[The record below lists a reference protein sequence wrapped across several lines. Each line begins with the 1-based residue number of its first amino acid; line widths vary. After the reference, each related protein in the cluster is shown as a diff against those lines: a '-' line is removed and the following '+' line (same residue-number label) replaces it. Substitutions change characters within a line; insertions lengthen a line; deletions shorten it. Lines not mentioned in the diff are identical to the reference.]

1 MHSIMSTSSDFDID
15 DEIFELMD
23 LMSEDEN
30 DHTGAVTTQRID
42 EHIEEWVD
50 IINLFIVYPDMFV
63 DLLIP
68 HNSSF
73 HLFVIQRIVLRA
85 MARGVNTY
93 VYCSRGFSKSF
104 LADLDR
110 YLKCMFIPR
119 HNTAIVAG
127 TNKQAAE
134 IAKQKIVND
143 LWVKFP
149 FLANEMQK
157 IKKGGKVLD
166 AYKMGT
172 DYVEFNFRNGSSL
185 QIGGV
190 RGLRKESLIFEE
202 VIEQDPIKVNEV
214 LIPMLNRPRTM
225 SNGLIN
231 PYEPQS
237 QQIYVTT
244 AGYQQTFAYQ
254 KMIEILCRSVIEPD
268 KYFVIG
274 ATYRIPL
281 KNGLTSRKQ
290 IEDVI
295 NSPSFSKD
303 SFEREYESRWSD
315 APAGAA
321 FSASLIA
328 TLRQIKKIELYYNL
342 TPVQEANDCFYVV
355 CADMAKDGNAD
366 TAVGVA
372 KVIPKDHFFTY
383 KYVNLFKIN
392 IKDYLQVANILKRT
406 VIAYQAKMLIYDAN
420 GIGAAIRDWLNKET
434 KDEWTGEILRG
445 YGIINPPTE
454 VEKELH
460 RWEKDATICYEI
472 KAGSGNT
479 EHIHWFF
486 FSRMSTGAITF
497 PVRSQEAVSLYSRN
511 KSFIAMSQQ
520 KQLSYLQPFKT
531 MDLME
536 MELKNLDIASTS
548 DNLSNKVK
556 VVRRNNKIQ
565 KDFFSMSEY
574 LVWGVNQYIELEYY
588 KNKTKNNGKKRTIAF
603 FN

>member
-1 MHSIMSTSSDFDID
+1 MSWEYFESDVDV
-15 DEIFELMD
+15 EEEVVELMD
-23 LMSEDEN
+23 LMSADEN
-30 DHTGAVTTQRID
+30 DKTGAVTKARID
-42 EHIEEWVD
+42 AHAEEWVD
-50 IINLFIVYPDMFV
+50 TISVFVAYPDVFA
-63 DLLIP
+63 DLIVP
-68 HNSSF
+68 KKSSF
-73 HLFVIQRIVLRA
+73 HFFAIQRIVLRA

-93 VYCSRGFSKSF
+93 IFCSRGFSKSF
-104 LADLDR
+104 LADLNR
-110 YLKCMFIPR
+110 YLHCMFVPR
-119 HNTAIVAG
+119 HNTAITAG

-157 IKKGGKVLD
+157 IRKGGKTLD

-202 VIEQDPIKVNEV
+202 IIEQDPIKVNEV
-214 LIPMLNRPRTM
+214 LIPMLNRPRAM

-244 AGYQQTFAYQ
+244 AGFQQSFAHQ
-254 KMIEILCRSVIEPD
+254 KLVEVLCRAAIEPD

-290 IEDVI
+290 VEDVI
-295 NSPSFSKD
+295 NSPTFSKD

-321 FSASLIA
+321 FSSSLIA
-328 TLRQIKKIELYYNL
+328 TLRQVKKIELKYNL
-342 TPVQEANDCFYVV
+342 TPTQEENDCFYVV
-355 CADMAKDGNAD
+355 CADMAKDGQAD

-372 KVIPKDHFFTY
+372 KVIPKEHSFTY
-383 KYVNLFKIN
+383 KFINLFDISAS
-392 IKDYLQVANILKRT
+392 DYLVVANTLKRT
-406 VIAYQAKMLIYDAN
+406 VIAYRAKMLIYDAN

-434 KDEWTGEILRG
+434 KDEITGEIYRG
-445 YGIINPPTE
+445 YGIINPPSE
-454 VEKELH
+454 VKKELH
-460 RWEKDATICYEI
+460 VWEPDATICYEI

-486 FSRMSTGAITF
+486 FSRMSTGVITF
-497 PVRSQEAVSLYSRN
+497 PIRAQEAVQLYGKN
-511 KSFIAMSQQ
+511 KTFLAMSQR

-531 MDLME
+531 MDK
-536 MELKNLDIASTS
+536 MELELRNLDIAATS
-548 DNLSNKVK
+548 DTLANKVK
-556 VVRRNNKIQ
+556 VVRRNQKIQ
-565 KDFFSMSEY
+565 KDYFSMGEY
-574 LVWGVNQYIELEYY
+574 LVWGVNQYIELQYY
-588 KNKTKNNGKKRTIAF
+588 KDRARRSDKKRKIAF
-603 FN
+603 YN

>member
-1 MHSIMSTSSDFDID
+1 MPWEYFESDVDV
-15 DEIFELMD
+15 EEEVVELMD
-23 LMSEDEN
+23 LMSADEN
-30 DHTGAVTTQRID
+30 DKTGAVTKARID
-42 EHIEEWVD
+42 AHAQEWVD
-50 IINLFIVYPDMFV
+50 TISIFVAYPDIFA
-63 DLLIP
+63 DLLVP
-68 HNSSF
+68 KKSSF
-73 HLFVIQRIVLRA
+73 HFFAIQRIVLRA

-93 VYCSRGFSKSF
+93 IFCSRGFSKSF
-104 LADLDR
+104 LADLNR
-110 YLKCMFIPR
+110 YEHCMFVPR
-119 HNTAIVAG
+119 HNTAITAG

-157 IKKGGKVLD
+157 IRKGGKTLD

-202 VIEQDPIKVNEV
+202 IIEQDPIKVNEV
-214 LIPMLNRPRTM
+214 LIPMLNRPRAM

-244 AGYQQTFAYQ
+244 AGFQQTFAHQ
-254 KMIEILCRSVIEPD
+254 KLVEVLCRAAIEPD

-290 IEDVI
+290 VEDVI
-295 NSPSFSKD
+295 NSPTFSKD

-321 FSASLIA
+321 FSSSLIA
-328 TLRQIKKIELYYNL
+328 TLRQVKKIELKYNL
-342 TPVQEANDCFYVV
+342 TPAQEENDCFYVI
-355 CADMAKDGNAD
+355 CADMAKDGQAD

-372 KVIPKDHFFTY
+372 KVIPKEHFFTY
-383 KYVNLFKIN
+383 KFINLFDISAS
-392 IKDYLQVANILKRT
+392 DYLVVANTLKRT
-406 VIAYQAKMLIYDAN
+406 VMAYHAKLLIYDAN

-434 KDEWTGEILRG
+434 KDEMTGEIYRG
-445 YGIINPPTE
+445 YGIINPPSE
-454 VEKELH
+454 VQKELH
-460 RWEKDATICYEI
+460 VWEPEATICYEI

-497 PVRSQEAVSLYSRN
+497 PVRAQEAIQLYGKN
-511 KSFIAMSQQ
+511 KTFLAMSQR

-531 MDLME
+531 MDK
-536 MELKNLDIASTS
+536 MELELRNLDIAATS
-548 DNLSNKVK
+548 DTLANKVK
-556 VVRRNNKIQ
+556 VVRRNQKIQ
-565 KDFFSMSEY
+565 KDYFSMGEY
-574 LVWGVNQYIELEYY
+574 LVWGVNQYIELQYY
-588 KNKTKNNGKKRTIAF
+588 KDRARRGNKKRKIAF
-603 FN
+603 YN

>member
-1 MHSIMSTSSDFDID
+1 MPWEYFESDVDV
-15 DEIFELMD
+15 EEEVLELMD
-23 LMSEDEN
+23 LMSSDEN
-30 DHTGAVTTQRID
+30 DKTGAVTKARID
-42 EHIEEWVD
+42 AHAQEWIDTISV
-50 IINLFIVYPDMFV
+50 FVAYPDVFA

-68 HNSSF
+68 KKSSF
-73 HLFVIQRIVLRA
+73 HFFAIQRIVLRA

-93 VYCSRGFSKSF
+93 IFCSRGFSKSF
-104 LADLDR
+104 LADLNR
-110 YLKCMFIPR
+110 YLHCMFVPR
-119 HNTAIVAG
+119 HNTAITAG

-157 IKKGGKVLD
+157 IRKGGKTLD

-202 VIEQDPIKVNEV
+202 IIEQDPIKVNEV
-214 LIPMLNRPRTM
+214 LIPMLNRPRAM

-244 AGYQQTFAYQ
+244 AGFQQTFAHQ
-254 KMIEILCRSVIEPD
+254 KLVEVLCRAAIEPD

-290 IEDVI
+290 VEDVI
-295 NSPSFSKD
+295 NSPTFSKD

-321 FSASLIA
+321 FSSSLIA
-328 TLRQIKKIELYYNL
+328 TLRQVKKIELKYNL
-342 TPVQEANDCFYVV
+342 TPTQEENDCFYVV
-355 CADMAKDGNAD
+355 CADMAKDGQAD

-372 KVIPKDHFFTY
+372 KVIPKEHSFTY
-383 KYVNLFKIN
+383 KFINLFDISAS
-392 IKDYLQVANILKRT
+392 DYLVVANTLKRT
-406 VIAYQAKMLIYDAN
+406 VIAYRAKMLIYDAN

-434 KDEWTGEILRG
+434 KDEVTGEIYRG
-445 YGIINPPTE
+445 YGIINPPSE
-454 VEKELH
+454 VKKELH
-460 RWEKDATICYEI
+460 VWEPDATICYEI

-486 FSRMSTGAITF
+486 FSRMSTGVITF
-497 PVRSQEAVSLYSRN
+497 PVRAQEAVQLYGKN
-511 KSFIAMSQQ
+511 KTFLAMSQR

-531 MDLME
+531 MDK
-536 MELKNLDIASTS
+536 MELELRNLDIAATS
-548 DNLSNKVK
+548 DTLANKVK
-556 VVRRNNKIQ
+556 VVRRNQKIQ
-565 KDFFSMSEY
+565 KDYFSMGEY
-574 LVWGVNQYIELEYY
+574 LVWGVNQYIELQYY
-588 KNKTKNNGKKRTIAF
+588 KDRARRGDKKRKIAF
-603 FN
+603 YN

>member
-1 MHSIMSTSSDFDID
+1 MSWEYFESDVDV
-15 DEIFELMD
+15 EEEVVELMD
-23 LMSEDEN
+23 LMSADEN
-30 DHTGAVTTQRID
+30 DKTGAVTKARID
-42 EHIEEWVD
+42 ANAQEWVD
-50 IINLFIVYPDMFV
+50 TISIFVAYPDIFA

-68 HNSSF
+68 KKSSF
-73 HLFVIQRIVLRA
+73 NFFAIQRIVLRA

-93 VYCSRGFSKSF
+93 IFCSRGFSKSF
-104 LADLDR
+104 LADLNR
-110 YLKCMFIPR
+110 YLHCMFVPR
-119 HNTAIVAG
+119 HNTAITAG

-157 IKKGGKVLD
+157 IRKGGKTLD

-202 VIEQDPIKVNEV
+202 IIEQDPIKVNEV
-214 LIPMLNRPRTM
+214 LIPMLNRPRAM

-244 AGYQQTFAYQ
+244 AGFQQSFAHQ
-254 KMIEILCRSVIEPD
+254 KLVEVLCRAAIEPD

-290 IEDVI
+290 VEDVI
-295 NSPSFSKD
+295 NSPTFSKD

-321 FSASLIA
+321 FSSSLIA
-328 TLRQIKKIELYYNL
+328 TLRQVKKIELKYNL
-342 TPVQEANDCFYVV
+342 TPTQEENDCFYVV
-355 CADMAKDGNAD
+355 CADMAKDGQAD

-372 KVIPKDHFFTY
+372 KVIPKEHSFTY
-383 KYVNLFKIN
+383 KFINLFDISAS
-392 IKDYLQVANILKRT
+392 DYLVVANTLKRT
-406 VIAYQAKMLIYDAN
+406 VIAYRAKMLIYDAN

-434 KDEWTGEILRG
+434 KDEITGEIYRG
-445 YGIINPPTE
+445 YGIINPPSE
-454 VEKELH
+454 VKKELH
-460 RWEKDATICYEI
+460 VWEPDATICYEI

-486 FSRMSTGAITF
+486 FSRMSTGVITF
-497 PVRSQEAVSLYSRN
+497 PVRAQEAVQLYGKN
-511 KSFIAMSQQ
+511 KTFLAMSQR

-531 MDLME
+531 MDK
-536 MELKNLDIASTS
+536 MELELRNLDIAATS
-548 DNLSNKVK
+548 DTLANKVK
-556 VVRRNNKIQ
+556 VVRRNQKIQ
-565 KDFFSMSEY
+565 KDYFSMGEY
-574 LVWGVNQYIELEYY
+574 LVWGVNQYIELQYY
-588 KNKTKNNGKKRTIAF
+588 KDRARRGDKKRKIAF
-603 FN
+603 YN

>member
-1 MHSIMSTSSDFDID
+1 MPWEYFESDVDV
-15 DEIFELMD
+15 EEEVLELMD
-23 LMSEDEN
+23 LMSADEN
-30 DHTGAVTTQRID
+30 DKTGAVTKARID
-42 EHIEEWVD
+42 AHAQEWVD
-50 IINLFIVYPDMFV
+50 TISIFVAYPDIFA
-63 DLLIP
+63 DLIVP
-68 HNSSF
+68 KKSSF
-73 HLFVIQRIVLRA
+73 HFFAIQRIVLRA

-93 VYCSRGFSKSF
+93 IFCSRGFSKSF
-104 LADLDR
+104 LADLNR
-110 YLKCMFIPR
+110 YLHCMFVPR
-119 HNTAIVAG
+119 HNTAITAG

-157 IKKGGKVLD
+157 IRKGGKTLD

-202 VIEQDPIKVNEV
+202 IIEQDPIKVNEV
-214 LIPMLNRPRTM
+214 LIPMLNRPRAM

-244 AGYQQTFAYQ
+244 AGFQQSFAHQ
-254 KMIEILCRSVIEPD
+254 KLVEVLCRAAIEPD

-290 IEDVI
+290 VEDVI
-295 NSPSFSKD
+295 NSPTFSKD

-321 FSASLIA
+321 FSSSLIA
-328 TLRQIKKIELYYNL
+328 TLRQVKKIELKYNL
-342 TPVQEANDCFYVV
+342 TPTQEENDCFYVV
-355 CADMAKDGNAD
+355 CADMAKDGQAD

-372 KVIPKDHFFTY
+372 KVIPKEHSFTY
-383 KYVNLFKIN
+383 KFINLFDISAS
-392 IKDYLQVANILKRT
+392 DYLVVANTLKRT
-406 VIAYQAKMLIYDAN
+406 VIAYRAKMLIYDAN

-434 KDEWTGEILRG
+434 KDEITGEIYRG
-445 YGIINPPTE
+445 YGIINPPSE
-454 VEKELH
+454 VKKELH
-460 RWEKDATICYEI
+460 VWEPDATICYEI

-486 FSRMSTGAITF
+486 FSRMSTGVITF
-497 PVRSQEAVSLYSRN
+497 PVRAQEAVQLYGKN
-511 KSFIAMSQQ
+511 KTFLAMSQR

-531 MDLME
+531 MDK
-536 MELKNLDIASTS
+536 MELELRNLDIAATS
-548 DNLSNKVK
+548 DTLANKVK
-556 VVRRNNKIQ
+556 VVRQKQKIQ
-565 KDFFSMSEY
+565 KDYFSMGEY
-574 LVWGVNQYIELEYY
+574 LVWGVNQYIELQYY
-588 KNKTKNNGKKRTIAF
+588 KDRARRSDKKRKIAF
-603 FN
+603 YN

>member
-1 MHSIMSTSSDFDID
+1 MPWEYFESDVDV
-15 DEIFELMD
+15 EEEVLELMD
-23 LMSEDEN
+23 LMSADEN
-30 DHTGAVTTQRID
+30 DKTGAVTKARID
-42 EHIEEWVD
+42 AHAQEWVD
-50 IINLFIVYPDMFV
+50 TISIFVAYPDIFA
-63 DLLIP
+63 DLIVP
-68 HNSSF
+68 KKSSF
-73 HLFVIQRIVLRA
+73 HFFAIQRIVLRA

-93 VYCSRGFSKSF
+93 IFCSRGFSKSF
-104 LADLDR
+104 LADLNR
-110 YLKCMFIPR
+110 YLHCMFVPR
-119 HNTAIVAG
+119 HNTAITAG

-157 IKKGGKVLD
+157 IRKGGKTLD

-202 VIEQDPIKVNEV
+202 IIEQDPIKVNEV
-214 LIPMLNRPRTM
+214 LIPMLNRPRAM

-244 AGYQQTFAYQ
+244 AGFQQSFAHQ
-254 KMIEILCRSVIEPD
+254 KLVEVLCRAAIEPD

-290 IEDVI
+290 VEDVI
-295 NSPSFSKD
+295 NSPTFSKD

-321 FSASLIA
+321 FSSSLIA
-328 TLRQIKKIELYYNL
+328 TLRQVKKIELKYNL
-342 TPVQEANDCFYVV
+342 TPTQEENDCFYVV
-355 CADMAKDGNAD
+355 CADMAKDGQAD

-372 KVIPKDHFFTY
+372 KVIPKEHSFTY
-383 KYVNLFKIN
+383 KFINLFDISAS
-392 IKDYLQVANILKRT
+392 DYLVVANTLKRT
-406 VIAYQAKMLIYDAN
+406 VIAYRAKMLIYDAN

-434 KDEWTGEILRG
+434 KDEITGEIYRG
-445 YGIINPPTE
+445 YGIINPPSE
-454 VEKELH
+454 VKKELH
-460 RWEKDATICYEI
+460 VWEPDATICYEI

-486 FSRMSTGAITF
+486 FSRMSTGVITF
-497 PVRSQEAVSLYSRN
+497 PVRAQEAVQLYGKN
-511 KSFIAMSQQ
+511 KTFLAMSQR

-531 MDLME
+531 MDK
-536 MELKNLDIASTS
+536 MELELRNLDIAATS
-548 DNLSNKVK
+548 DTLANKVK
-556 VVRRNNKIQ
+556 VVRRNQKIQ
-565 KDFFSMSEY
+565 KDYFSMGEY
-574 LVWGVNQYIELEYY
+574 LVWGVNQYIELQYY
-588 KNKTKNNGKKRTIAF
+588 KDRARRSDKKRKIAF
-603 FN
+603 YN

>member
-1 MHSIMSTSSDFDID
+1 MPWEYFESDVDV
-15 DEIFELMD
+15 EEEVLELMD
-23 LMSEDEN
+23 LMSADEN
-30 DHTGAVTTQRID
+30 DKTGAVTKARID
-42 EHIEEWVD
+42 AHAQEWVD
-50 IINLFIVYPDMFV
+50 TISIFVAYPDVFA
-63 DLLIP
+63 DLLVP
-68 HNSSF
+68 KKSSF
-73 HLFVIQRIVLRA
+73 HFFAIQRIVLRA

-93 VYCSRGFSKSF
+93 IFCSRGFSKSF
-104 LADLDR
+104 LADLNR
-110 YLKCMFIPR
+110 YLHCMFVPR
-119 HNTAIVAG
+119 HNTAITAG

-157 IKKGGKVLD
+157 IRKGGKTLD

-202 VIEQDPIKVNEV
+202 IIEQDPIKVNEV
-214 LIPMLNRPRTM
+214 LIPMLNRPRAM

-244 AGYQQTFAYQ
+244 AGFQQSFAHQ
-254 KMIEILCRSVIEPD
+254 KLVEVLCRAAIEPD

-290 IEDVI
+290 VEDVI
-295 NSPSFSKD
+295 NSPTFSKD

-321 FSASLIA
+321 FSSSLIA
-328 TLRQIKKIELYYNL
+328 TLRQVKKIELKYNL
-342 TPVQEANDCFYVV
+342 TPTQEENDCFYVV
-355 CADMAKDGNAD
+355 CADMAKDGQAD

-372 KVIPKDHFFTY
+372 KVIPKEHSFTY
-383 KYVNLFKIN
+383 KFINLFDISAS
-392 IKDYLQVANILKRT
+392 DYLVVANTLKRT
-406 VIAYQAKMLIYDAN
+406 VIAYRAKMLIYDAN

-434 KDEWTGEILRG
+434 KDEMTGEIYRG
-445 YGIINPPTE
+445 YGIINPPSE
-454 VEKELH
+454 VKKELH
-460 RWEKDATICYEI
+460 VWEPDATICYEI

-486 FSRMSTGAITF
+486 FSRMSTGVITF
-497 PVRSQEAVSLYSRN
+497 PVRAQEAVQLYGKN
-511 KSFIAMSQQ
+511 KTFLAMSQR

-531 MDLME
+531 MDK
-536 MELKNLDIASTS
+536 MELELRNLDIAATS
-548 DNLSNKVK
+548 DTLANKVK
-556 VVRRNNKIQ
+556 VVRRNQKIQ
-565 KDFFSMSEY
+565 KDYFSMGEY
-574 LVWGVNQYIELEYY
+574 LVWGVNQYIELQYY
-588 KNKTKNNGKKRTIAF
+588 KDRARRSDKKRKIAF
-603 FN
+603 YN

>member
-1 MHSIMSTSSDFDID
+1 MSWDYFESDVDV
-15 DEIFELMD
+15 EEEVLELME
-23 LMSEDEN
+23 LMSADEN
-30 DHTGAVTTQRID
+30 DKTGAVTKARID
-42 EHIEEWVD
+42 ANAQEWVD
-50 IINLFIVYPDMFV
+50 TISVFVAYPDVFA
-63 DLLIP
+63 DLIVP
-68 HNSSF
+68 KKSSF
-73 HLFVIQRIVLRA
+73 HFFAIQRIVLRA

-93 VYCSRGFSKSF
+93 IFCSRGFSKSF
-104 LADLDR
+104 LADLNR
-110 YLKCMFIPR
+110 YLHCMFVPR
-119 HNTAIVAG
+119 HNTAITAG

-157 IKKGGKVLD
+157 IRKGGKTLD

-202 VIEQDPIKVNEV
+202 IIEQDPIKVNEV
-214 LIPMLNRPRTM
+214 LIPMLNRPRAM

-244 AGYQQTFAYQ
+244 AGFQQSFAHQ
-254 KMIEILCRSVIEPD
+254 KLVEVLCRAAIEPD

-290 IEDVI
+290 VEDVI
-295 NSPSFSKD
+295 NSPTFSKD

-321 FSASLIA
+321 FSSSLIA
-328 TLRQIKKIELYYNL
+328 TLRQVKKIELKYNL
-342 TPVQEANDCFYVV
+342 TPTQEENDCFYVV
-355 CADMAKDGNAD
+355 CADMAKDGQAD

-372 KVIPKDHFFTY
+372 KVIPKEHSFTY
-383 KYVNLFKIN
+383 KFINLFDISAS
-392 IKDYLQVANILKRT
+392 DYLVVANTLKRT
-406 VIAYQAKMLIYDAN
+406 VIAYRAKMLIYDAN

-434 KDEWTGEILRG
+434 KDEITGEIYRG
-445 YGIINPPTE
+445 YGIINPPSE
-454 VEKELH
+454 VKKELH
-460 RWEKDATICYEI
+460 VWEPDATICYEI

-486 FSRMSTGAITF
+486 FSRMSTGVITF
-497 PVRSQEAVSLYSRN
+497 PVRAQEAVQLYGKN
-511 KSFIAMSQQ
+511 KTFLAMSQR

-531 MDLME
+531 MDK
-536 MELKNLDIASTS
+536 MELELRNLDIAATS
-548 DNLSNKVK
+548 DTLANKVK
-556 VVRRNNKIQ
+556 VVRRNQKIQ
-565 KDFFSMSEY
+565 KDYFSMGEY
-574 LVWGVNQYIELEYY
+574 LVWGVNQYIELQYY
-588 KNKTKNNGKKRTIAF
+588 KDRARRSDKKRKIAF
-603 FN
+603 YN

>member
-1 MHSIMSTSSDFDID
+1 MSWEYFESDVDV
-15 DEIFELMD
+15 EEEVVELMD
-23 LMSEDEN
+23 LMSADEN
-30 DHTGAVTTQRID
+30 DKTGAVTKARID
-42 EHIEEWVD
+42 AHAQEWVD
-50 IINLFIVYPDMFV
+50 TISIFVAYPDIFA
-63 DLLIP
+63 DLLVP
-68 HNSSF
+68 KKSSF
-73 HLFVIQRIVLRA
+73 HFFAIQRIVLRA

-93 VYCSRGFSKSF
+93 IFCSRGFSKSF
-104 LADLDR
+104 LADLNR
-110 YLKCMFIPR
+110 YEHCMFVPH
-119 HNTAIVAG
+119 HNTAITAG

-157 IKKGGKVLD
+157 IRKGGKTLD

-202 VIEQDPIKVNEV
+202 IIEQDPIKVNEV
-214 LIPMLNRPRTM
+214 LIPMLNRPRAM

-244 AGYQQTFAYQ
+244 SGFQQTFAHQ
-254 KMIEILCRSVIEPD
+254 KLVEVLCRAAIEPD

-290 IEDVI
+290 VEDVI
-295 NSPSFSKD
+295 NSPTFSKD

-321 FSASLIA
+321 FSSSLIA
-328 TLRQIKKIELYYNL
+328 TLRQVKKIELKYNL
-342 TPVQEANDCFYVV
+342 TPAQEENDCFYVI
-355 CADMAKDGNAD
+355 CADMAKDGQAD

-372 KVIPKDHFFTY
+372 KVIPKEHFFTY
-383 KYVNLFKIN
+383 KFINLFDISAS
-392 IKDYLQVANILKRT
+392 DYLVVANTLKRT
-406 VIAYQAKMLIYDAN
+406 VMAYHAKLLIYDAN

-434 KDEWTGEILRG
+434 KDEMTGEIYRG
-445 YGIINPPTE
+445 YGIINPPSE
-454 VEKELH
+454 VQKELH
-460 RWEKDATICYEI
+460 VWEPEATICYEI

-497 PVRSQEAVSLYSRN
+497 PVRAQEAIQLYGKN
-511 KSFIAMSQQ
+511 KTFLAMSQR

-531 MDLME
+531 MDK
-536 MELKNLDIASTS
+536 MELELRNLDIAATS
-548 DNLSNKVK
+548 DTLANKVK
-556 VVRRNNKIQ
+556 VVRRNQKIQ
-565 KDFFSMSEY
+565 KDYFSMGEY
-574 LVWGVNQYIELEYY
+574 LVWGVNQYIELQYY
-588 KNKTKNNGKKRTIAF
+588 KDRARRGNKKRKIAF
-603 FN
+603 YN

>member
-1 MHSIMSTSSDFDID
+1 MPWEYFESDVDV
-15 DEIFELMD
+15 EEEVLELMD
-23 LMSEDEN
+23 LMSADEN
-30 DHTGAVTTQRID
+30 DKTGAVTKARID
-42 EHIEEWVD
+42 ANAQEWVD
-50 IINLFIVYPDMFV
+50 TISVFVAYPDIFA
-63 DLLIP
+63 DLIVP
-68 HNSSF
+68 KKSSF
-73 HLFVIQRIVLRA
+73 HFFAIQRIVLRA

-93 VYCSRGFSKSF
+93 IFCSRGFSKSF
-104 LADLDR
+104 LADLNR
-110 YLKCMFIPR
+110 YLHCMFVPR
-119 HNTAIVAG
+119 HNTAITAG

-157 IKKGGKVLD
+157 IRKGGKTLD

-202 VIEQDPIKVNEV
+202 IIEQDPIKVNEV
-214 LIPMLNRPRTM
+214 LIPMLNRPRAM

-244 AGYQQTFAYQ
+244 AGFQQSFAHQ
-254 KMIEILCRSVIEPD
+254 KLVEVLCRAAIEPD

-290 IEDVI
+290 VEDVI
-295 NSPSFSKD
+295 NSPTFSKD

-321 FSASLIA
+321 FSSSLIA
-328 TLRQIKKIELYYNL
+328 TLRQVKKIELKYNL
-342 TPVQEANDCFYVV
+342 TPTQEENDCFYVV
-355 CADMAKDGNAD
+355 CADMAKDGQAD

-372 KVIPKDHFFTY
+372 KVIPKEHSFTY
-383 KYVNLFKIN
+383 KFINLFDISAS
-392 IKDYLQVANILKRT
+392 DYLVVANTLKRT
-406 VIAYQAKMLIYDAN
+406 VIAYRAKMLIYDAN

-434 KDEWTGEILRG
+434 KDEVTGEIYRG
-445 YGIINPPTE
+445 YGIINPPSE
-454 VEKELH
+454 VKKELH
-460 RWEKDATICYEI
+460 VWEPDATICYEI

-486 FSRMSTGAITF
+486 FSRMSTGVITF
-497 PVRSQEAVSLYSRN
+497 PVRAQEAVQLYGKN
-511 KSFIAMSQQ
+511 KTFLAMSQR

-531 MDLME
+531 MDK
-536 MELKNLDIASTS
+536 MELELRNLDIAATS
-548 DNLSNKVK
+548 DTLANKVK
-556 VVRRNNKIQ
+556 VVRRNQKIQ
-565 KDFFSMSEY
+565 KDYFSMGEY
-574 LVWGVNQYIELEYY
+574 LVWGVNQYIELQYY
-588 KNKTKNNGKKRTIAF
+588 KDRARRSDKKRKIAF
-603 FN
+603 YN

>member
-1 MHSIMSTSSDFDID
+1 MPWEYFESDVDV
-15 DEIFELMD
+15 EEEVVELMD
-23 LMSEDEN
+23 LMSADEN
-30 DHTGAVTTQRID
+30 DKTGAVTKARID
-42 EHIEEWVD
+42 AHAQEWVD
-50 IINLFIVYPDMFV
+50 TISIFVAYPDIFA
-63 DLLIP
+63 DLLVP
-68 HNSSF
+68 KKSSF
-73 HLFVIQRIVLRA
+73 HFFAIQRIVLRA

-93 VYCSRGFSKSF
+93 IFCSRGFSKSF
-104 LADLDR
+104 LADLNR
-110 YLKCMFIPR
+110 YEHCMFVPR
-119 HNTAIVAG
+119 HNTAITAG

-157 IKKGGKVLD
+157 IRKGGKTLD

-202 VIEQDPIKVNEV
+202 IIEQDPIKVNEV
-214 LIPMLNRPRTM
+214 LIPMLNRPRAM

-244 AGYQQTFAYQ
+244 AGFQQTFAHQ
-254 KMIEILCRSVIEPD
+254 KLVEVLCRAAIEPD

-290 IEDVI
+290 VEDVI
-295 NSPSFSKD
+295 NSPTFSKD

-321 FSASLIA
+321 FSSSLIA
-328 TLRQIKKIELYYNL
+328 TLRQVKKIELKYNL
-342 TPVQEANDCFYVV
+342 TPTQEENDCFYVV
-355 CADMAKDGNAD
+355 CADMAKDGQAD

-372 KVIPKDHFFTY
+372 KVIPKEHFFTY
-383 KYVNLFKIN
+383 KFINLFDISAS
-392 IKDYLQVANILKRT
+392 DYLVVANTLKRT
-406 VIAYQAKMLIYDAN
+406 VMAYRAKLLIYDAN

-434 KDEWTGEILRG
+434 KDEITGEIYRG
-445 YGIINPPTE
+445 YGIINPPSE
-454 VEKELH
+454 VQKELH
-460 RWEKDATICYEI
+460 VWEPEATICYEI

-497 PVRSQEAVSLYSRN
+497 PVRAQEAVQLYGKN
-511 KSFIAMSQQ
+511 KTFLAMSQR

-531 MDLME
+531 MDK
-536 MELKNLDIASTS
+536 MELELRNLDIAATS
-548 DNLSNKVK
+548 DTLANKVK
-556 VVRRNNKIQ
+556 VVRRNQKIQ
-565 KDFFSMSEY
+565 KDYFSMGEY
-574 LVWGVNQYIELEYY
+574 LVWGVNQYIELQYY
-588 KNKTKNNGKKRTIAF
+588 KDRARRGNKKRKIAF
-603 FN
+603 YN